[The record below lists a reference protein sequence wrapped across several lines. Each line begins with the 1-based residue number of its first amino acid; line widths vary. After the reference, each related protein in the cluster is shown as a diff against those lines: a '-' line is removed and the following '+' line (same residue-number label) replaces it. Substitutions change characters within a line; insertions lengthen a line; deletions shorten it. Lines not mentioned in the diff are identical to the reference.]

1 MPVTRIIIDR
11 RGRIVVEG
19 IGYQG
24 YKCIEEL
31 QKILES
37 LKSYG
42 IEVNIESQQL
52 KAEATTVT
60 IQQTQKVVQ

>member
-1 MPVTRIIIDR
+1 MPITRIVIDK
-11 RGRIVVEG
+11 RGRISIEG
-19 IGYQG
+19 IGYKG